1 MSLLFAERP
10 LVINT
15 QLAMKIGLNEAIVLQ
30 QLHYWLRDTNSG
42 MECDGV
48 RWIYNTTEQW
58 LEQFPLLNSYA
69 RVGARRYGNW
79 KPRQVRQDI

>member
-30 QLHYWLRDTNSG
+30 QLHYCVLHTD
-42 MECDGV
+42 C
-48 RWIYNTTEQW
+48 
-58 LEQFPLLNSYA
+58 
-69 RVGARRYGNW
+69 
-79 KPRQVRQDI
+79 

>member
-1 MSLLFAERP
+1 MLSNLRIDSNTNKKLDGIMSLLFAERP

-48 RWIYNTTEQW
+48 RWI
-58 LEQFPLLNSYA
+58 
-69 RVGARRYGNW
+69 
-79 KPRQVRQDI
+79 

>member
-30 QLHYWLRDTNSG
+30 QLHYWLPHR
-42 MECDGV
+42 
-48 RWIYNTTEQW
+48 Q
-58 LEQFPLLNSYA
+58 
-69 RVGARRYGNW
+69 RRH
-79 KPRQVRQDI
+79 RLS

>member
-48 RWIYNTTEQW
+48 RWIDWPPESPDNQYH
-58 LEQFPLLNSYA
+58 LN
-69 RVGARRYGNW
+69 
-79 KPRQVRQDI
+79 K

>member
-48 RWIYNTTEQW
+48 RWILQHKRNNGW
-58 LEQFPLLNSYA
+58 NSSHSGQSQ
-69 RVGARRYGNW
+69 R
-79 KPRQVRQDI
+79 

>member
-1 MSLLFAERP
+1 MLSNLRIDSNTNKKLDGIMSLLFAERP

-42 MECDGV
+42 ME
-48 RWIYNTTEQW
+48 
-58 LEQFPLLNSYA
+58 
-69 RVGARRYGNW
+69 
-79 KPRQVRQDI
+79 

>member
-48 RWIYNTTEQW
+48 
-58 LEQFPLLNSYA
+58 
-69 RVGARRYGNW
+69 
-79 KPRQVRQDI
+79 

>member
-30 QLHYWLRDTNSG
+30 QLHYWLRIPVPAWNVMAFAGFTTQRNNGWNSFRSG
-42 MECDGV
+42 QSQ
-48 RWIYNTTEQW
+48 R
-58 LEQFPLLNSYA
+58 
-69 RVGARRYGNW
+69 
-79 KPRQVRQDI
+79 